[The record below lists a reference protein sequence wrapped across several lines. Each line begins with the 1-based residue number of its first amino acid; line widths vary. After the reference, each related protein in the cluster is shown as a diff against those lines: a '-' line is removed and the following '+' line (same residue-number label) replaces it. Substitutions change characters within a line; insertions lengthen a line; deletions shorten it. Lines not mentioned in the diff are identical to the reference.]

1 MKLIYLLG
9 GHEDSLQF
17 LLRFQ
22 FWFHTNLPTKIENS
36 MLHFKSYFTK
46 RNFLV
51 GSLHIPYKVQSNS
64 FQYNSV
70 YFFSDRLL
78 RLTTVDGKTVF
89 MFRGYTFSF
98 LRPSIRIL
106 RCSRM
111 FRGKCEV
118 RLRILPNTLD
128 VIQISH
134 EHNHPPPNG
143 IITPGGLYLRK

>member
-1 MKLIYLLG
+1 MFRKYTFSYIG
-9 GHEDSLQF
+9 S
-17 LLRFQ
+17 
-22 FWFHTNLPTKIENS
+22 T
-36 MLHFKSYFTK
+36 KSYLRCS
-46 RNFLV
+46 RNLR
-51 GSLHIPYKVQSNS
+51 GRCKARLKINPDNL
-64 FQYNSV
+64 
-70 YFFSDRLL
+70 LL

>member
-1 MKLIYLLG
+1 MYKNYSFSYRGPRRQRLVCSRYFRGKCTAQLVTAEDGTVLI
-9 GHEDSLQF
+9 
-17 LLRFQ
+17 
-22 FWFHTNLPTKIENS
+22 
-36 MLHFKSYFTK
+36 
-46 RNFLV
+46 
-51 GSLHIPYKVQSNS
+51 
-64 FQYNSV
+64 
-70 YFFSDRLL
+70 LL